1 MENVVDILIY
11 IIKGIVIGIVAS
23 APMGPVGILCI
34 RRTIK
39 KGRAYGVVTGAGAA
53 LSDVFLCVA
62 NRLRPVVGVAVD
74 LSCQCL
80 LGEARWLRH
89 ALGFRS
95 LYVPHRSARGRSP
108 RIQE

>member
-53 LSDVFLCVA
+53 LSDVFYAL
-62 NRLRPVVGVAVD
+62 LTGYG
-74 LSCQCL
+74 QCL

>member
-53 LSDVFLCVA
+53 LSDVFYAL
-62 NRLRPVVGVAVD
+62 LTGYG
-74 LSCQCL
+74 LSLVSPLTSL

-95 LYVPHRSARGRSP
+95 LYVPHRSARGCPP